1 MKTVLTV
8 AASIIL
14 FSASGTFAEDW
25 PHWRG
30 PSADGMLT
38 GNGVA
43 PDSNPPTS
51 WSEKENVR
59 WKTQIPGS
67 GSSSPI
73 VMGDRVF
80 VSTAIPTG
88 KTSGRMPELDFVTLA
103 VDRKNGKILWNKVAV
118 RATPHQGTH
127 STNGFASAS
136 PCTDGQM
143 VYSHFGSRGLYAY
156 SLDGNLA
163 WKRDDLG
170 RMQTR
175 SDFGEGSSPTIAG
188 DKILVPWDHE
198 GQSYLYC
205 LNKNTGETVWKATRD
220 EPSCWATP
228 VVIKHDGMHQVIMN
242 GQTKARSYDLGTGSE
257 LWSCAGQTQRP
268 VATPVATE
276 NLAFVG
282 SGFRGAFLA
291 AFDPS
296 GTGDIEGSKYVKWSV
311 GYDTPDIA
319 SFLLSGNRLYYHKA
333 KTGMLSC
340 VDATTGKAHFQT
352 QRVPDIRTTYASPV
366 AAGGHVYVTGRS
378 GTVAVIDDS
387 TSFKVIS
394 TNSLGEGI
402 DATPAI
408 AGDQIFI
415 RGTNSL
421 FCIGQ

>member
-1 MKTVLTV
+1 MKTALSI
-8 AASIIL
+8 AACIFL
-14 FSASGTFAEDW
+14 LSATGTFAEDW

-30 PSADGMLT
+30 PSPDGMLT

-43 PDSNPPTS
+43 PNSNPPTT
-51 WSEKENVR
+51 WTETKNVR
-59 WKTQIPGS
+59 WKTPIPGS
-67 GSSSPI
+67 GSGSPVVI
-73 VMGDRVF
+73 GDRVF

-88 KTSGRMPELDFVTLA
+88 KSSGNMPELDFVTLA
-103 VDRKNGKILWNKVAV
+103 VDRKSGEILWKKVAV

-143 VYSHFGSRGLYAY
+143 VYAHFGSRGLYAY
-156 SLDGNLA
+156 SLDGELA

-188 DKILVPWDHE
+188 NKILIPWDHE
-198 GQSYLYC
+198 GQSQLYC
-205 LNKNTGETVWKATRD
+205 LDKTTGETVWTSPRD

-228 VVIKHDGMHQVIMN
+228 VVIKHGEKHQVIMN
-242 GQTKARSYDLGTGSE
+242 GQTKARSYDLETGRE
-257 LWSCAGQTQRP
+257 LWNCGGQTQRP

-296 GTGDIEGSKYVKWSV
+296 GSGDIEGSEYVKWSV
-311 GYDTPDIA
+311 ERDTPDIA

-340 VDATTGKAHFQT
+340 LDATTGKSHFQT
-352 QRVPDIRTTYASPV
+352 QRIPEIRTTYASPV
-366 AAGGHVYVTGRS
+366 AAGGHVYVTGRG
-378 GTVAVIDDS
+378 GTVAVLTDS
-387 TSFKVIS
+387 TSFKVVS
-394 TNSLGEGI
+394 LNSVGEGI

-408 AGDQIFI
+408 AGDEIFI
-415 RGTNSL
+415 RGTKSL
-421 FCIGQ
+421 FCIGK